1 MAIGARDVALTFPL
15 SLQGLLMKQHLSGLR
30 QWRRV
35 CTGAAFTLCVTAAHG
50 APLEPLPDD
59 SLPTAAPD
67 GTTQIT
73 QTREQ
78 NAVTSVRVK
87 RGDNV
92 YHVTPPEQIPAH
104 ESGGRAA
111 QWEIFEF
118 RSKSRNERPSAPPP
132 PGR

>member
-1 MAIGARDVALTFPL
+1 
-15 SLQGLLMKQHLSGLR
+15 MKQHLSGLR
-30 QWRRV
+30 YW
-35 CTGAAFTLCVTAAHG
+35 CSICIGAAFIVGVGAAQAVT
-50 APLEPLPDD
+50 LEPIPEDGLPA
-59 SLPTAAPD
+59 AAPD

-87 RGDNV
+87 RGSNV

-104 ESGGRAA
+104 EGGGRAA

-118 RSKSRNERPSAPPP
+118 RSNTNRDRPSAPPP